1 MLSQE
6 DTVKLP
12 MSIARNVALDL
23 VELDELRSSKIV
35 YLSIIGNYKN
45 QIKEYSDQ
53 SILRTNQ
60 NALLQKNI
68 DILESQ
74 LKVEKKVK
82 RSSNAIPW
90 ILGVVSAGGIGY
102 FIGTIN

>member
-23 VELDELRSSKIV
+23 VELDELKSSKIV